1 MTWLA
6 FAPVLLLAVVVL
18 YVPGLALGLAIGARR
33 FTLWA
38 TAPAITVAFVSIAAI
53 VFGRLGIDWSLVSV
67 SAAAGAVAIIVGVA
81 RQLVRRRAARGPAP
95 EPQFLAWTIGS
106 LAVAATIIG
115 VQLVIGFQRPDSI
128 SQTFDAFFHLNG
140 IRYIVE
146 TGSASS
152 FDIQGLVLPAG
163 QSAFYP
169 AGWHGV
175 TSLVAASADVAIPAA
190 VNAVNLVIATLVW
203 PAGCMLLVR
212 SLAPKSRSA
221 IAAVG
226 ILSAAFPAFPL
237 MMLTFGVLYP
247 YFLALALLPI
257 ALALGFSL
265 GQERAWR
272 RRGLIFRSVLLVIS
286 LVAIAF
292 AQPAAAFAWA
302 AITLPL
308 AVVRIVGVV
317 RTRSG
322 ARRVAGWMVLGL
334 ALALFAGAWIWF
346 GRIGQNTPWPAYT
359 NAFVALWE
367 AVTQGFDGGLVA
379 VLAAVLT
386 VVGVVDL
393 IRRREKL
400 WFVAGWAVAVLL
412 FVAAAAG
419 PSWRLRALV
428 VGIFYRDPPRLAS
441 LLVIV
446 AVPMAVFG
454 AIALWRVAQH
464 LVLPRLGVQPGTSR
478 SRIVAAA
485 LLALLVVGTQS
496 AAIWAQVAVTSRGYT
511 DAEDAPIL
519 SGSERA
525 LIERIPEHVAEDAVI
540 AGNPWTGT
548 AFAYALTGR
557 HMLNPH
563 FNSYVFPEGPLIN
576 AKLNEA
582 LDDPEVCQAVR
593 EAGVTH
599 VLDFGTYF
607 RDSGETG
614 VRIDGATPFVGL
626 KDLEEAGVA
635 EEVDREGNAV
645 LYRITACD

>member
-1 MTWLA
+1 MTWLE
-6 FAPVLLLAVVVL
+6 FTPVLLLAVVVL

-38 TAPAITVAFVSIAAI
+38 TAPAITVAFVSLAAI

-67 SAAAGAVAIIVGVA
+67 SAAAGAVAIAAGAA
-81 RQLVRRRAARGPAP
+81 RQLVLRRSARGPAP
-95 EPQFLAWTIGS
+95 EPQFTAWTIGS
-106 LAVAATIIG
+106 LAVAAVIIG
-115 VQLVIGFQRPDSI
+115 IQLVIGLNRPDSI

-152 FDIQGLVLPAG
+152 FDLQGLVLPAG
-163 QSAFYP
+163 QTAFYP

-190 VNAVNLVIATLVW
+190 VNAVNLVVATFVW

-286 LVAIAF
+286 LIAIAF

-308 AVVRIVGVV
+308 AVVRIVGAV
-317 RTRSG
+317 RMRSG
-322 ARRVAGWMVLGL
+322 LRRAAGWILLGL
-334 ALALFAGAWIWF
+334 ALVVFAAVWIWF

-367 AVTQGFDGGLVA
+367 AVTHGFDGGLVA

-393 IRRREKL
+393 IRRRDKL
-400 WFVAGWAVAVLL
+400 WFVAGWAIAVLL
-412 FVAAAAG
+412 FVVAAAG

-454 AIALWRVAQH
+454 AIALWRVVQH
-464 LVLPRLGVQPGTSR
+464 VVLPRLGAQPGTSR

-485 LLALLVVGTQS
+485 LLALLVVGTQG
-496 AAIWAQVAVTSRGYT
+496 AAIWAQVALTSRGYT

-525 LIERIPEHVAEDAVI
+525 LIERIPDHVAEDAVI

-563 FNSYVFPEGPLIN
+563 FNSYVYPQGPLIN
-576 AKLNEA
+576 AELNEA
-582 LDDPEVCQAVR
+582 LEDPAVCEAVR

-626 KDLEEAGVA
+626 KDLDEAGVA
-635 EEVDREGNAV
+635 QEVDREGTAV

>member
-1 MTWLA
+1 MTWLE
-6 FAPVLLLAVVVL
+6 FAPVLLLAVAVL

-53 VFGRLGIDWSLVSV
+53 VFGRLGIDWSLLTV
-67 SAAAGAVAIIVGVA
+67 SAAAGAVAIVAGTA
-81 RQLVRRRAARGPAP
+81 RQLVRRRAAKGPAP
-95 EPQFLAWTIGS
+95 EPLFTWWTIGS
-106 LAVAATIIG
+106 LTVAALIIG

-163 QSAFYP
+163 QTAFYP

-190 VNAVNLVIATLVW
+190 VNAVNLAVAALVW
-203 PAGCMLLVR
+203 PAGCMLLMR
-212 SLAPKSRSA
+212 SLLPKSRAA

-226 ILSAAFPAFPL
+226 VLSAAFPAFPL
-237 MMLTFGVLYP
+237 WMLTFGVLYP
-247 YFLALALLPI
+247 YFLGLALLPI

-265 GQERAWR
+265 GQERVWH
-272 RRGLIFRSVLLVIS
+272 RRGLIFRSVLLVIA

-292 AQPAAAFAWA
+292 AQPAAAFGWA

-308 AVVRIVGVV
+308 AVFRIVGAV
-317 RTRSG
+317 RTQSG
-322 ARRVAGWMVLGL
+322 WRRAAGWLVL
-334 ALALFAGAWIWF
+334 ALALIVFAAAWVWF
-346 GRIGQNTPWPAYT
+346 GRIGENTPWPAYT
-359 NAFVALWE
+359 NAFIALFE
-367 AVTQGFDGGLVA
+367 AVTYGFDGRVIAIVA
-379 VLAAVLT
+379 GVLT
-386 VVGVVDL
+386 IVGVVDL
-393 IRRREKL
+393 IRRRDKL
-400 WFVAGWAVAVLL
+400 WFVAGWAMAVLL
-412 FVAAAAG
+412 FVVAAGG

-428 VGIFYRDPPRLAS
+428 TGIFYRDPPRLAA
-441 LLVIV
+441 LLIIV

-454 AIALWRVAQH
+454 ALALWRAVQRF
-464 LVLPRLGVQPGTSR
+464 VLPRIGVQPATAR
-478 SRIVAAA
+478 ATVVAAG

-496 AAIWAQVAVTSRGYT
+496 AAVWGQLALTARAYT

-540 AGNPWTGT
+540 AGNPWTGA

-563 FNSYVFPEGPLIN
+563 FNSYVFPQAPLIN
-576 AKLNEA
+576 EKLNEA
-582 LDDPEVCQAVR
+582 LDDPAVCEAVR

-614 VRIDGATPFVGL
+614 VRIDGSTPFVGL

-635 EEVDREGNAV
+635 EAVDREGDAV

>member
-1 MTWLA
+1 MSWLE
-6 FAPVLLLAVVVL
+6 FTPVLLLAIAVL

-33 FTLWA
+33 FVLWA
-38 TAPAITVAFVSIAAI
+38 TAPAITVAFVSVAAI

-67 SAAAGAVAIIVGVA
+67 SAAAGAVAIVAGIA
-81 RQLVRRRAARGPAP
+81 RQLVLRRAARGPAA
-95 EPQFLAWTIGS
+95 EPQFTWWTVGS
-106 LAVAATIIG
+106 LAAAALIIG
-115 VQLVIGFQRPDSI
+115 AQLVIGLQRPDSI

-140 IRYIVE
+140 IRYILE

-152 FDIQGLVLPAG
+152 FDLQGLVLPAG

-175 TSLVAASADVAIPAA
+175 ASLVAASADVSIPAA
-190 VNAVNLVIATLVW
+190 VNAVNLAVATLVW
-203 PAGCMLLVR
+203 PAGCMLLMR
-212 SLAPKSRSA
+212 SLLPKSRSA

-247 YFLALALLPI
+247 YFLALAMLPI

-272 RRGLIFRSVLLVIS
+272 RRGLVFRSVLLVIS
-286 LVAIAF
+286 LIAIAF

-308 AVVRIVGVV
+308 AVIRVVGAV
-317 RTRSG
+317 RTQSG
-322 ARRVAGWMVLGL
+322 RRRTAGWIVLGL
-334 ALALFAGAWIWF
+334 ALVVFAIAWIWF
-346 GRIGQNTPWPAYT
+346 GRIGANTPWPAYT
-359 NAFVALWE
+359 NPFGALFE
-367 AVTQGFDGGLVA
+367 AVTYGFDGGVIA
-379 VLAAVLT
+379 VLASVLT
-386 VVGVVDL
+386 IVGVIDL
-393 IRRREKL
+393 IRRRDKL

-412 FVAAAAG
+412 FVTAAAG
-419 PSWRLRALV
+419 PSWRLRAFV

-454 AIALWRVAQH
+454 ALAIWRAVQRY
-464 LVLPRLGVQPGTSR
+464 VLPRVGVTPGTSR
-478 SRIVAAA
+478 SRIVAAG

-496 AAIWAQVAVTSRGYT
+496 AAIWSQLAQTSRSYT
-511 DAEDAPIL
+511 AAEDAPIL

-525 LIERIPEHVAEDAVI
+525 LIERIPEHVPEDAVI
-540 AGNPWTGT
+540 AGNPWTGA
-548 AFAYALTGR
+548 AFTYALTGR

-563 FNSYVFPEGPLIN
+563 FNSYVYPQAPLIN
-576 AKLNEA
+576 ASLNDA
-582 LDDPEVCQAVR
+582 LNDPAVCEAVR

-614 VRIDGATPFVGL
+614 VRIDGSTPFRGL
-626 KDLEEAGVA
+626 RNLEAAGVA
-635 EEVDREGNAV
+635 EEVDREGDAR
-645 LYRITACD
+645 LYVITACD

>member
-1 MTWLA
+1 MTWFA
-6 FAPVLLLAVVVL
+6 FAPVLLLAVGVL

-38 TAPAITVAFVSIAAI
+38 TAPAITVAFVSVAAI
-53 VFGRLGIDWSLVSV
+53 IFGRLGIDWSLVSV

-106 LAVAATIIG
+106 LAVAAIIIG
-115 VQLVIGFQRPDSI
+115 VQLVIGLQRPDSI
-128 SQTFDAFFHLNG
+128 SQTFDAFFHLNA

-163 QSAFYP
+163 QHAFYP

-203 PAGCMLLVR
+203 PAGCMLLMR
-212 SLAPKSRSA
+212 SLLPKSRSA
-221 IAAVG
+221 IAAVAV
-226 ILSAAFPAFPL
+226 LCAAFPAFPL
-237 MMLTFGVLYP
+237 WMLTFGVLYP
-247 YFLALALLPI
+247 YFLSLALLPI

-272 RRGLIFRSVLLVIS
+272 RRGIIFRSVLLVIA
-286 LVAIAF
+286 LIAVTF
-292 AQPAAAFAWA
+292 AQPAAAFGWA
-302 AITLPL
+302 AIILPL
-308 AVVRIVGVV
+308 AVTRIVGAV
-317 RTRSG
+317 R
-322 ARRVAGWMVLGL
+322 AR
-334 ALALFAGAWIWF
+334 AGAVRVVGWIGLGVALVVLAAAWVWF
-346 GRIGQNTPWPAYT
+346 GRIGANTPWPAYT
-359 NAFVALWE
+359 NAFIALFE
-367 AVTQGFDGGLVA
+367 AVTYGFDGRVMAIVAGALTIIGLV
-379 VLAAVLT
+379 
-386 VVGVVDL
+386 DL
-393 IRRREKL
+393 VRRREKL

-412 FVAAAAG
+412 FVVAAGG
-419 PSWRLRALV
+419 PSWRIRALV
-428 VGIFYRDPPRLAS
+428 TGIFYRDPPRLAA
-441 LLVIV
+441 LLVVV

-454 AIALWRVAQH
+454 AVALWRALQRH
-464 LVLPRLGVQPGTSR
+464 VLPRIGAQPGTSK
-478 SRIVAAA
+478 STVVAAG
-485 LLALLVVGTQS
+485 LLALLVVGTQG
-496 AAIWAQVAVTSRGYT
+496 AAVWGQLALTARAYT

-525 LIERIPEHVAEDAVI
+525 LIERIPEHVPEGAVI

-563 FNSYVFPEGPLIN
+563 FNSYVYPQAPLIN

-582 LDDPEVCQAVR
+582 LDDPDVCEAVR
-593 EAGVTH
+593 EAGVTY

-607 RDSGETG
+607 RDSGDTG
-614 VRIDGATPFVGL
+614 VKIDGATPFVGL

-635 EEVDREGNAV
+635 EEVDREGDAV